1 MSTQGNKNPEA
12 QPGSRGTGQSPEN
25 QQNSRTTT
33 GQSPE
38 SQPNRKTATGSR
50 EKSPFGVTQNKFWDF
65 VPGTATKP
73 PELLL
78 YGTISSQQSWWEDRV
93 TPAQF
98 NRELAA
104 LGEDVPEIVV
114 RINSPGGD
122 VFAANAIYTRLKDH
136 GAKITVK
143 VDGWAASAATIIA
156 MAGDTIKIPRNG
168 VFMIHDPAM
177 TVWDTFRAEDFEK
190 MAQEL
195 KVIKQSIINAY
206 SVKTGKTADEISG
219 FMSDETW
226 WTGDEAVE
234 NGFCDELMFEEAQT
248 VIENA
253 GRIIVNSVPIDMGN
267 FKTVPK
273 MLLNSPAATP
283 GGLQNGR
290 QPENKPKKEE
300 KKMEPKDAITTI
312 EALKAAYPD
321 LTATIEDNARKEE
334 RNRIKALEGAAVGGF
349 ESIVHDA
356 KFVNPISAGEMALQI
371 VMEQKKQGGAYLQN
385 REEDVTDSHVSDVG
399 TGASEK
405 GGEGKDPFNEA
416 IDRLFPDVK

>member
-1 MSTQGNKNPEA
+1 MSMQGNKNPEA
-12 QPGSRGTGQSPEN
+12 QPGSRGTGQSPE
-25 QQNSRTTT
+25 
-33 GQSPE
+33 

-50 EKSPFGVTQNKFWDF
+50 EKNPFGVTQNKFWDF

-136 GAKITVK
+136 DAKITVK

-206 SVKTGKTADEISG
+206 SVKTGKTVDEISG

-226 WTGDEAVE
+226 WTGDEAVA
-234 NGFCDELMFEEAQT
+234 NGFCDEAKT

-253 GRIIVNSVPIDMGN
+253 GRIIVNSVPIDMGS

-300 KKMEPKDAITTI
+300 KKMEPKDTITTI

-321 LTATIEDNARKEE
+321 LTAAIEDNARKEE
-334 RNRIKALEGAAVGGF
+334 RNRIKALEDAAVGGF

-399 TGASEK
+399 AGASEK
-405 GGEGKDPFNEA
+405 GSEGKDPFNEA

>member
-1 MSTQGNKNPEA
+1 MPQVQNTSPEA
-12 QPGSRGTGQSPEN
+12 TGSRGTGQSPEN
-25 QQNSRTTT
+25 QPGSSPNSR
-33 GQSPE
+33 
-38 SQPNRKTATGSR
+38 TATGSSQGSR
-50 EKSPFGVTQNKFWDF
+50 TKSPFGVTQNKFWDF

-98 NRELAA
+98 NRELAT

-136 GAKITVK
+136 DAKITVK

-156 MAGDTIKIPRNG
+156 MAGDTIKIPKNG

-234 NGFCDELMFEEAQT
+234 NGFCDEVMFEEAQT
-248 VIENA
+248 VVENA
-253 GRIIVNSVPIDMGN
+253 SRIIVNSVPINIGG
-267 FKTVPK
+267 FRTVPK
-273 MLLNSPAATP
+273 ALLNSPAAA
-283 GGLQNGR
+283 GSLQNGA

-300 KKMEPKDAITTI
+300 KGMEPKDTITTI

-321 LTATIEDNARKEE
+321 LTAAIEDNARKEE
-334 RNRIKALEGAAVGGF
+334 RSRIKALEDAAVGGF

-356 KFVNPISAGEMALQI
+356 KFVNPISAGDMALKI
-371 VMEQKKQGGAYLQN
+371 VMEQKKQGGTYLAN
-385 REEDVTDSHVSDVG
+385 REEDVNDSHVADVG
-399 TGASEK
+399 ASASEK
-405 GGEGKDPFNEA
+405 GNETKDPFNEA

>member
-1 MSTQGNKNPEA
+1 MPTQGNKRPEV
-12 QPGSRGTGQSPEN
+12 QTGSRGARPSLEDPQG
-25 QQNSRTTT
+25 SRTTM
-33 GQSPE
+33 
-38 SQPNRKTATGSR
+38 SQGLEIQTNSRTATGSR
-50 EKSPFGVTQNKFWDF
+50 EKNPFGVTQNKFWDF
-65 VPGTATKP
+65 IPGTATKP

-114 RINSPGGD
+114 RVNSPGGD

-177 TVWDTFRAEDFEK
+177 TVWDTFRAEDFER

-206 SVKTGKTADEISG
+206 SVKTGKTADEISA
-219 FMSDETW
+219 FMADETW

-253 GRIIVNSVPIDMGN
+253 GRIIVNSVPIDIGS
-267 FKTVPK
+267 FQSVPK
-273 MLLNSPAATP
+273 MLLDSPAATP
-283 GGLQNGR
+283 
-290 QPENKPKKEE
+290 ENKPQKEE
-300 KKMEPKDAITTI
+300 EEMEPKNAITTI

-321 LTATIEDNARKEE
+321 LTAAIEDNARREE
-334 RNRIKALEGAAVGGF
+334 RIRIKALEDAAVGGF
-349 ESIVHDA
+349 ENIVQDA
-356 KFVNPISAGEMALQI
+356 KFVNPISAGEMALKI
-371 VMEQKKQGGAYLQN
+371 VMEQKRQGGLYLQN
-385 REEDVTDSHVSDVG
+385 REDDITNSHISNVG
-399 TGASEK
+399 AGASEK

>member
-1 MSTQGNKNPEA
+1 MKN
-12 QPGSRGTGQSPEN
+12 
-25 QQNSRTTT
+25 
-33 GQSPE
+33 
-38 SQPNRKTATGSR
+38 
-50 EKSPFGVTQNKFWDF
+50 PFGVTQNKFWDF

-104 LGEDVPEIVV
+104 LGEDVPEIIV

-136 GAKITVK
+136 DAKITVK

-156 MAGDTIKIPRNG
+156 MAGDTIKIPKNG

-234 NGFCDELMFEEAQT
+234 NGFCDEVMFEEAQT

-253 GRIIVNSVPIDMGN
+253 SRIIVNSVPINIGG
-267 FKTVPK
+267 FRTVPK
-273 MLLNSPAATP
+273 TLLNSQAAA
-283 GGLQNGR
+283 GSLQNGI
-290 QPENKPKKEE
+290 QPENKPMKEE
-300 KKMEPKDAITTI
+300 EKMEPKDAITTI

-334 RNRIKALEGAAVGGF
+334 RSRIKALEDAAVGGF
-349 ESIVHDA
+349 EDIVHDA
-356 KFVNPISAGEMALQI
+356 KFVNPISAGDMALKI
-371 VMEQKKQGGAYLQN
+371 VMEQKKQGGMYLQD
-385 REEDVTDSHVSDVG
+385 REKDVNDSHVADVG
-399 TGASEK
+399 ASASEK
-405 GGEGKDPFNEA
+405 GSEAKDPFNEA

>member
-1 MSTQGNKNPEA
+1 MPTQQNRNPEA
-12 QPGSRGTGQSPEN
+12 QPGSRAKN
-25 QQNSRTTT
+25 
-33 GQSPE
+33 
-38 SQPNRKTATGSR
+38 
-50 EKSPFGVTQNKFWDF
+50 PFGVTQNKFWDF
-65 VPGTATKP
+65 IPGTATKP

-98 NRELAA
+98 NRELTA

-136 GAKITVK
+136 DAKITVK
-143 VDGWAASAATIIA
+143 VDGWVASAATIVA

-206 SVKTGKTADEISG
+206 SVKTGKTADEISD

-234 NGFCDELMFEEAQT
+234 NGFCDEVMFEEAQT
-248 VIENA
+248 IVENA
-253 GRIIVNSVPIDMGN
+253 SRIIVNSVPIDIGN
-267 FKTVPK
+267 FQTVPK
-273 MLLNSPAATP
+273 MLLNSSTAK
-283 GGLQNGR
+283 GSLQNGI
-290 QPENKPKKEE
+290 QPESKTKKEE
-300 KKMEPKDAITTI
+300 EKMEPKDAITTV

-321 LTATIEDNARKEE
+321 LTAAIEDNARKEE
-334 RNRIKALEGAAVGGF
+334 RSRIKALEDAAVGGF
-349 ESIVHDA
+349 EDIVQDA
-356 KFVNPISAGEMALQI
+356 KFENPISAGEMALRI
-371 VMEQKKQGGAYLQN
+371 VMEQKKQGGIYLQN
-385 REEDVTDSHVSDVG
+385 READVNDSHVSDVG
-399 TGASEK
+399 ASTSEK
-405 GGEGKDPFNEA
+405 GGETKDPFNEA

>member
-1 MSTQGNKNPEA
+1 MPQVQNTSPEA
-12 QPGSRGTGQSPEN
+12 TGSRGTGQSPEN
-25 QQNSRTTT
+25 QPGSSPNSR
-33 GQSPE
+33 
-38 SQPNRKTATGSR
+38 TATGSSQGSR
-50 EKSPFGVTQNKFWDF
+50 TKSPFGVTQNKFWDF

-136 GAKITVK
+136 DAKITVK

-156 MAGDTIKIPRNG
+156 MAGDTIKIPKNG

-234 NGFCDELMFEEAQT
+234 NGFCDEVMFEEAQT
-248 VIENA
+248 VVENA
-253 GRIIVNSVPIDMGN
+253 SRIIVNSVPINIGG
-267 FKTVPK
+267 FRTVPK
-273 MLLNSPAATP
+273 ALLNSPAAA
-283 GGLQNGR
+283 GSLQNGA

-300 KKMEPKDAITTI
+300 KGMEPKDTITTI

-321 LTATIEDNARKEE
+321 LTAAIEDNARKEE
-334 RNRIKALEGAAVGGF
+334 RSRIKALEDAAVGGF
-349 ESIVHDA
+349 ESIVRDA
-356 KFVNPISAGEMALQI
+356 KFVNPISAGDMALKI
-371 VMEQKKQGGAYLQN
+371 VMEQKKQGGTYLAN
-385 REEDVTDSHVSDVG
+385 REEDVNDSHVADVG
-399 TGASEK
+399 ASASEK
-405 GGEGKDPFNEA
+405 GNETKDPFNEA

>member
-1 MSTQGNKNPEA
+1 M
-12 QPGSRGTGQSPEN
+12 
-25 QQNSRTTT
+25 
-33 GQSPE
+33 
-38 SQPNRKTATGSR
+38 
-50 EKSPFGVTQNKFWDF
+50 TQNKFWDF

-136 GAKITVK
+136 DAKITVK

-156 MAGDTIKIPRNG
+156 MAGDTIKIPKNG

-219 FMSDETW
+219 FMSNETW

-234 NGFCDELMFEEAQT
+234 NGFCDEVMFEEAQT
-248 VIENA
+248 VVENA
-253 GRIIVNSVPIDMGN
+253 SRIIVNSVPINIGG
-267 FKTVPK
+267 FRAVPK
-273 MLLNSPAATP
+273 ALLNSPAAA
-283 GGLQNGR
+283 GSLQNGA

-300 KKMEPKDAITTI
+300 KGMEPKDTITTI

-321 LTATIEDNARKEE
+321 LTAAIEDNARKEE
-334 RNRIKALEGAAVGGF
+334 RSRIKALEDAAVGGF

-356 KFVNPISAGEMALQI
+356 KFVNPISAGDMALKI
-371 VMEQKKQGGAYLQN
+371 VMEQKKQGGTYLAN
-385 REEDVTDSHVSDVG
+385 REEDVNDSHVSDVG
-399 TGASEK
+399 AGASEK

>member
-1 MSTQGNKNPEA
+1 M
-12 QPGSRGTGQSPEN
+12 
-25 QQNSRTTT
+25 
-33 GQSPE
+33 
-38 SQPNRKTATGSR
+38 
-50 EKSPFGVTQNKFWDF
+50 TQNKFWNF

-253 GRIIVNSVPIDMGN
+253 NRIIVNSVPINIGG
-267 FKTVPK
+267 FRTIPKT
-273 MLLNSPAATP
+273 LLNSPEAT
-283 GGLQNGR
+283 GSLQNGI
-290 QPENKPKKEE
+290 QPENKTKKEE
-300 KKMEPKDAITTI
+300 EKMEPKDTITTV
-312 EALKAAYPD
+312 EALKAAYPG
-321 LTATIEDNARKEE
+321 LTAAIEDNAKKEE
-334 RNRIKALEGAAVGGF
+334 RNRIKALEDAAVGGF
-349 ESIVHDA
+349 EEIVRDA
-356 KFVNPISAGEMALQI
+356 KFENPISAGEMALKI
-371 VMEQKKQGGAYLQN
+371 VMEQKKQGGTYLQN
-385 REEDVTDSHVSDVG
+385 REEDVTSSHVADVG
-399 TGASEK
+399 ASASEK
-405 GGEGKDPFNEA
+405 GSEAKDPFNEA

>member
-1 MSTQGNKNPEA
+1 LPTQQNRNPET
-12 QPGSRGTGQSPEN
+12 QPGSRLPGQNPEN
-25 QQNSRTTT
+25 QPNSRTA
-33 GQSPE
+33 GS
-38 SQPNRKTATGSR
+38 SQGSR
-50 EKSPFGVTQNKFWDF
+50 AKTPFGVTQNKFWDF

-136 GAKITVK
+136 SAKVTVK

-156 MAGDTIKIPRNG
+156 MAGDTIKIPKNG

-195 KVIKQSIINAY
+195 NVIKQSIINAY
-206 SVKTGKTADEISG
+206 SVKTGKTADEISV

-248 VIENA
+248 VVENA
-253 GRIIVNSVPIDMGN
+253 SRIIVNSVPIDIGS
-267 FKTVPK
+267 FQTVPK
-273 MLLNSPAATP
+273 MLLNSPAAT
-283 GGLQNGR
+283 GSLQNGA
-290 QPENKPKKEE
+290 QPENKNQKEE
-300 KKMEPKDAITTI
+300 KEMEPKDAITTV
-312 EALKAAYPD
+312 EALKSAYPG
-321 LTATIEDNARKEE
+321 LTAAIEDNARKEE
-334 RNRIKALEGAAVGGF
+334 RNRIKALEDAAVGGF
-349 ESIVHDA
+349 EDIVQDA
-356 KFVNPISAGEMALQI
+356 KFENPISAGEMALKI
-371 VMEQKKQGGAYLQN
+371 VMEQKKQGGTYLQN
-385 REEDVTDSHVSDVG
+385 READVNDSHVSDVG
-399 TGASEK
+399 ASASEK
-405 GGEGKDPFNEA
+405 GNETKDPFNEA
-416 IDRLFPDVK
+416 IDCLFPDVK

>member
-1 MSTQGNKNPEA
+1 M
-12 QPGSRGTGQSPEN
+12 
-25 QQNSRTTT
+25 
-33 GQSPE
+33 
-38 SQPNRKTATGSR
+38 
-50 EKSPFGVTQNKFWDF
+50 TQNKFWDF
-65 VPGTATKP
+65 IPGTATKP

-114 RINSPGGD
+114 RVNSPGGD

-177 TVWDTFRAEDFEK
+177 TVWDTFRAEDFER

-206 SVKTGKTADEISG
+206 SVKTGKTADEISA
-219 FMSDETW
+219 FMADETW

-253 GRIIVNSVPIDMGN
+253 GRIIVNSVPIDIGS
-267 FKTVPK
+267 FQSVPK
-273 MLLNSPAATP
+273 MLLDSPAATP
-283 GGLQNGR
+283 
-290 QPENKPKKEE
+290 ENKPQKEE
-300 KKMEPKDAITTI
+300 EEMEPKNAITTI

-321 LTATIEDNARKEE
+321 LTAAIEDNARREE
-334 RNRIKALEGAAVGGF
+334 RIRIKALEDAAVGGF
-349 ESIVHDA
+349 EDIVQDA
-356 KFVNPISAGEMALQI
+356 KFVNPISAGEMALKI
-371 VMEQKKQGGAYLQN
+371 VMEQKRQGGLYLQN
-385 REEDVTDSHVSDVG
+385 REDDITNSHISNVG
-399 TGASEK
+399 AGASEK